1 MSTLDERNEIEVDDL
16 DLLLFE
22 EEDEEL
28 LEFTP
33 DPTTELENATPVEE
47 DRPIELLDERFSL
60 DQELRLSGEQRLKLE
75 VIRSLREPCDRLTY
89 GKRLKEAAKRLGKS
103 ERTVRRL
110 VKAWHDEGLA
120 ALNPSPR
127 AHKGQ
132 PRPGRAHWYNLA
144 VKIYKAGNRG
154 SDRKTR
160 SQTAETVK
168 TKAYELAKRE
178 LQDEIDRLMDQG
190 LLGEDLDWKIQELIE
205 SREKAGGFAFWTKY
219 GQPPSTRT
227 VERWLK
233 PIEEKQYQAKTSRSP
248 GWHGSGGGIL
258 RTRDGRELRYE
269 HSNDVWQIDH
279 TKADILLVDED
290 GEEIGRPYL
299 TTVIDCYS
307 RCIVGFRLGLSA
319 PSSQVVALAL
329 RHAILPKR
337 YGSEYELRSKWG
349 AYGVPKYIYTDL
361 GRDFRSSHLVEWIS
375 DQLGFEMS
383 SWSHPSEGG
392 IVERPFRTFSG
403 LLSEMPGYTGSN
415 VKDRPDG
422 AEEKACI
429 SLPELEKLIVGYI
442 VDRYNQKPDARSQAN
457 PLTPKQSRMERWEQ
471 GLRMVPTLLNERELD
486 ICLMK
491 ATERVVYDNGYLN
504 FAGLRYKGE
513 NLGGFAGQR
522 ILLRFDPRDITMV
535 LVYSR
540 QDNLEKFLARAYAV
554 GLEAERLSLE
564 EVKHARKKAEKR
576 GKGINNIS
584 IMEEAIRRRNF
595 LKQKTSKSKA
605 ERRKA
610 EEERTEAKPQR
621 LEDEKVERKEKVS
634 AQLELETEPLE
645 KLDLRSLRE
654 ELGL

>member
-1 MSTLDERNEIEVDDL
+1 MSTWDEQNEIEVDPL
-16 DLLLFE
+16 DLLLSG

-28 LEFTP
+28 LQVTP
-33 DPTTELENATPVEE
+33 DPMTEFENMPPVEE
-47 DRPIELLDERFSL
+47 DKPIEFLDERFSL

-89 GKRLKEAAKRLGKS
+89 GKRLKEGAKKLGKS
-103 ERTVRRL
+103 ERSVRRL
-110 VKAWHDEGLA
+110 VKAWQEEGLA
-120 ALNPSPR
+120 ALNPSLR
-127 AHKGQ
+127 ADKGQ
-132 PRPGRAHWYNLA
+132 PRRSEYWYNLA

-154 SDRKTR
+154 SARKTR
-160 SQTAETVK
+160 RQTAETIK
-168 TKAYELAKRE
+168 TQAYELAKRE
-178 LQDEIDRLMDQG
+178 LQGEIDRWMDQG
-190 LLGEDLDWKIQELIE
+190 LQGEDLDWKIQELIE
-205 SREKAGGFAFWTKY
+205 NREKAGGFTFWVKY

-227 VERWLK
+227 IERWLK
-233 PIEEKQYQAKTSRSP
+233 PIEERQYQAKTSRSP
-248 GWHGSGGGIL
+248 GWHGSASGVL
-258 RTRDGRELRYE
+258 KTRDGRELQYD

-279 TKADILLVDED
+279 TKADVLLVDED

-337 YGSEYELRSKWG
+337 YGAEYELRSKWVT
-349 AYGVPKYIYTDL
+349 YGVPKYIYTDG
-361 GRDFRSSHLVEWIS
+361 GRDFRSSHLVEWIA
-375 DQLGFEMS
+375 DQLGFEMILR
-383 SWSHPSEGG
+383 SHPSEGG

-415 VKDRPDG
+415 VKERPKD

-429 SLPELEKLIVGYI
+429 SLPELEKMIVGYI
-442 VDRYNQKPDARSQAN
+442 ADNYNQRPDARTQAN
-457 PLTPKQSRMERWEQ
+457 PLTPKQSRIERWNN
-471 GLRMVPTLLNERELD
+471 GLRMAPTLLNERELD
-486 ICLMK
+486 VCLMK

-522 ILLRFDPRDITMV
+522 VLLRFDPRDITMV

-540 QDNLEKFLARAYAV
+540 QGNLEKFLARAYAV
-554 GLEAERLSLE
+554 SLEADRLSLE
-564 EVKHARKKAEKR
+564 EVKYARKKAESN

-610 EEERTEAKPQR
+610 EQERTEAKPQC
-621 LEDEKVERKEKVS
+621 LEDEKVERKEKVV
-634 AQLELETEPLE
+634 AQLDLETEPIE
-645 KLDLRSLRE
+645 KLDLKSLRE